1 MKRSLIAAGVSLCL
15 SASAWGGGEV
25 ERVFVVYNGTVAT
38 SVALAREYAATH
50 HIPDAQLCAVPAPAS
65 DVVERPVYERAIERP
80 VAECLTARNLQDRTL
95 FLAVMQGVP
104 VWIRGDAGGVGDL
117 ASVDSELA
125 LLYRRLTGQEPGTFG
140 KVDNPY
146 FQEDPAAPVP
156 PFRREQYDIYLV
168 TRLAGFSFEDARRL
182 FAPAS
187 PATDDRALV
196 GIDLRAPRGA
206 LIYDW
211 VATTVRSLLAR
222 GHRVELTET
231 GVPPVCEAPFDLFL
245 LVASSFPAGP
255 EAKDLPDRLA
265 ERALGL
271 ALPGGNSPSVGQ
283 GEWLTWT
290 RSAALELIARGAEGS
305 AYFVADPSVD
315 GFPRPQI
322 LFPAY
327 LAGRNLAES
336 FYAASRYLSWRTVVL
351 GDPLRRARPSPE
363 PPETWVEKVDPA
375 TGWSEPFATRRKGYL
390 VHRYQTT
397 AEAAGALVRAEAA
410 YRRGEGEE
418 ALRWVEEAL
427 RLDPRVV
434 DAHLLHARLL
444 EAAGR
449 WEEAVLA
456 YERSL
461 ELHPLREAN
470 VLESLVRILVDRL
483 KQPKRAE
490 SYAAQLLKARGA
502 GDPEA
507 ARLWG
512 RVLLDL
518 EQFDEAQGI
527 FALWAK
533 HSAEPPAFALEG
545 LGDVARRRGELEQAR
560 SFYERALAAP
570 GADAEAIRRKLALLP
585 SAEPGIA
592 EIDPAG
598 GALSEPVKVSEVPAE
613 RPDTGSSRE
622 SVEPARIANGASLDQ
637 TQVVSRPKG
646 KSGRVVLRLFLDE
659 HGQLLEVEPV
669 SGDKSLYREAREAV
683 RSWRYV
689 PKLVN
694 GRAVADWVTVTI
706 EFRRER
712 G

>member
-1 MKRSLIAAGVSLCL
+1 MKKILTAAAVCLCL
-15 SASAWGGGEV
+15 SGSASAGGEV
-25 ERVFVVYNGTVAT
+25 ERVLVVYNGTVAA
-38 SVALAREYAATH
+38 SISLAREYAAAH
-50 HIPDAQLCAVPAPAS
+50 NIPDAQLCAVPSPAS
-65 DVVERPVYERAIERP
+65 DAVERPVYERAIEQP
-80 VAECLTARNLQDRTL
+80 VAECLTARNLQDRIL
-95 FLAVMQGVP
+95 FLAIMQGVP
-104 VWIRGDAGGVGDL
+104 VWILGDAGAVGDL
-117 ASVDSELA
+117 ASVDSEMA
-125 LLYRRLTGQEPGTFG
+125 LLYRRLTGQEPDPFG

-156 PFRREQYDIYLV
+156 PFRRDRYDMYLV

-182 FAPAS
+182 FGPAS
-187 PATDDRALV
+187 PAADGRALV

-206 LIYDW
+206 LIHDW
-211 VATTVRSLLAR
+211 VAMTVRSLIAR

-231 GVPPVCEAPFDLFL
+231 GVPPVSEAPFDLFL

-255 EAKDLPDRLA
+255 EVKDLPNRLA

-271 ALPGGNSPSVGQ
+271 VLPGGGSPPVGQ

-290 RSAALELIARGAEGS
+290 RSAAFELIARGAAGS

-351 GDPLRRARPSPE
+351 GDPLRRARPPAE
-363 PPETWVEKVDPA
+363 PPETWVERVDPA
-375 TGWSEPFATRRKGYL
+375 TGWSEPFATRRKDNI
-390 VHRYQTT
+390 VHRYQTS

-410 YRRGEGEE
+410 YQRGQGEE
-418 ALRWVEEAL
+418 ALRWAEEAV

-444 EAAGR
+444 EAARR
-449 WEEAVLA
+449 WEEAALA

-461 ELHPLREAN
+461 ELHPPREAN

-490 SYAAQLLKARGA
+490 SHAAQLLKARGA

-512 RVLLDL
+512 RVLLGL
-518 EQFDEAQGI
+518 ERFEEAQGI
-527 FALWAK
+527 FALWVK
-533 HSAEPPAFALEG
+533 HSADPPAFALEG
-545 LGDVARRRGELEQAR
+545 LGDVARRRGDPESAR
-560 SFYERALAAP
+560 SFYVRALAAP
-570 GADAEAIRRKLALLP
+570 GADTGEIRRKLALLP
-585 SAEPGIA
+585 SAEPGIP
-592 EIDPAG
+592 EIDPSDG
-598 GALSEPVKVSEVPAE
+598 ELSEPVKASQTPAE

-669 SGDKSLYREAREAV
+669 AGDKSLYREAREAV

-706 EFRRER
+706 EFRREQ

>member
-1 MKRSLIAAGVSLCL
+1 M
-15 SASAWGGGEV
+15 
-25 ERVFVVYNGTVAT
+25 
-38 SVALAREYAATH
+38 
-50 HIPDAQLCAVPAPAS
+50 
-65 DVVERPVYERAIERP
+65 
-80 VAECLTARNLQDRTL
+80 
-95 FLAVMQGVP
+95 
-104 VWIRGDAGGVGDL
+104 
-117 ASVDSELA
+117 
-125 LLYRRLTGQEPGTFG
+125 
-140 KVDNPY
+140 
-146 FQEDPAAPVP
+146 
-156 PFRREQYDIYLV
+156 
-168 TRLAGFSFEDARRL
+168 
-182 FAPAS
+182 
-187 PATDDRALV
+187 
-196 GIDLRAPRGA
+196 
-206 LIYDW
+206 
-211 VATTVRSLLAR
+211 
-222 GHRVELTET
+222 
-231 GVPPVCEAPFDLFL
+231 
-245 LVASSFPAGP
+245 
-255 EAKDLPDRLA
+255 
-265 ERALGL
+265 
-271 ALPGGNSPSVGQ
+271 
-283 GEWLTWT
+283 
-290 RSAALELIARGAEGS
+290 
-305 AYFVADPSVD
+305 
-315 GFPRPQI
+315 
-322 LFPAY
+322 
-327 LAGRNLAES
+327 
-336 FYAASRYLSWRTVVL
+336 
-351 GDPLRRARPSPE
+351 
-363 PPETWVEKVDPA
+363 DPA

-490 SYAAQLLKARGA
+490 SHAAQLLKARGA

-598 GALSEPVKVSEVPAE
+598 GALSKPVKASEVPAE
-613 RPDTGSSRE
+613 RPDTGSTRE

-669 SGDKSLYREAREAV
+669 SGDKSLYREARETV

-706 EFRRER
+706 EFRRKR